1 MVRGGAVV
9 RRYLDR
15 EGVVHEAS
23 DLGMGNRITQCER
36 EANTDEYDT
45 NELSETD
52 KPTTCLR
59 CLVAPE
65 WRKKMTNP

>member
-1 MVRGGAVV
+1 M

-23 DLGMGNRITQCER
+23 DLGQGNRITQCER
-36 EANTDEYDT
+36 EIDGELYDT
-45 NELSETD
+45 RELLETD

-59 CLVAPE
+59 CLVVPE